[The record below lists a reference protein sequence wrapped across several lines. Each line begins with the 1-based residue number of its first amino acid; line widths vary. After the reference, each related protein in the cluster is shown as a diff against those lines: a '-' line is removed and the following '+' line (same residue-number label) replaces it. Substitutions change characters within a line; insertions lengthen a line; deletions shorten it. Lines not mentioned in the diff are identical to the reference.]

1 MRGNGPPAPHSFTP
15 NPRPMAAP
23 DIGKLKIDRG
33 TLAPKRR
40 RRIRWWWVVVGLI
53 VVGVAVM
60 VLMPRPVAVQT
71 ASVVTRYPAQQ
82 VTVLTASGYVVAQRK
97 AAVATKGTG
106 RLEELKV
113 QEGSRVKKGDLL
125 ARIDSRDVAAQLQAA
140 QANVAVARAS
150 IASAE
155 ADQRNSVI
163 ELKRSRDLVSQN
175 FVSASALDAAVARND
190 RAAAATN
197 NARAGLQAAIANAN
211 NAKVAVD
218 FTEIRAPFDGVVV
231 TKSANVG
238 DIVTPFSSAVD
249 SKGAVVNM
257 ADLSTLEVEAD
268 VSESSLSK
276 ITIGQPCEIL
286 LDALPDARFSGTV
299 SRQVPTV
306 DRAKATVTTKVRF
319 DKLDDR
325 ILPDMSAK
333 VSFLSAK
340 VDQAANKP
348 TIAVS
353 SDAVVTRD
361 GKPTVFRLKTEGDR
375 TIAEAV
381 VVTTGATYPDAIE
394 VTSGNLKS
402 GEKLIVKP
410 GDKIGNGTS
419 VALTAK

>member
-1 MRGNGPPAPHSFTP
+1 
-15 NPRPMAAP
+15 MAAP

-33 TLAPKRR
+33 NLAPKKR
-40 RRIRWWWVVVGLI
+40 RRIRVWWVIVALVVVGAAA
-53 VVGVAVM
+53 VALV
-60 VLMPRPVAVQT
+60 PRPVAVQS

-106 RLEELKV
+106 RLEQLNV

-125 ARIDSRDVAAQLQAA
+125 ARIDARDVQAQLAAA
-140 QANVAVARAS
+140 QANVGVSRAA

-155 ADQRNSVI
+155 ADQRNSAI
-163 ELKRSRDLVSQN
+163 ELKRSRDLVSRG
-175 FVSASALDAAVARND
+175 FVSASTLDAAAARD
-190 RAAAATN
+190 ERATAAIN
-197 NARAGLQAAIANAN
+197 SARAGLQAALANAN

-218 FTEIRAPFDGVVV
+218 FTEIRAPFDGVIV

-276 ITIGQPCEIL
+276 IFIGQPCEIL

-299 SRQVPTV
+299 SRMVPTV

-333 VSFLSAK
+333 VSFLSSK

-353 SDAVVTRD
+353 NDAVVTRD
-361 GKPTVFRLKTEGDR
+361 GKPTVYRLKTDGDR
-375 TIAEAV
+375 TTAEAV
-381 VVTTGATYPDAIE
+381 VVTTGVSYPDAVQI
-394 VTSGNLKS
+394 TSGNLKS

-410 GDKIGNGTS
+410 GDKIGNGTP

>member
-1 MRGNGPPAPHSFTP
+1 
-15 NPRPMAAP
+15 MAAP

-33 TLAPKRR
+33 SLAPKRR
-40 RRIRWWWVVVGLI
+40 RRIRWWMVVLAL
-53 VVGVAVM
+53 AVIGGGAM
-60 VLMPRPVAVQT
+60 FLMPHPVAVQT

-106 RLEELKV
+106 RLEELRV

-125 ARIDSRDVAAQLQAA
+125 ARIDDRDVQAQLAA
-140 QANVAVARAS
+140 AVANVGVARAL

-155 ADQRNSVI
+155 ADQRNSAI
-163 ELKRSRDLVSQN
+163 ELKRSRGLVTQG
-175 FVSASALDAAVARND
+175 FVSGSALDAAVARDD
-190 RAAAATN
+190 RATAAIN
-197 NARAGLQAAIANAN
+197 NARAGLQAALANAN
-211 NAKVAVD
+211 AARVAVD
-218 FTEIRAPFDGVVV
+218 FTQIRAPFDGVVV

-276 ITIGQPCEIL
+276 ITVGQPCEIL
-286 LDALPDARFSGTV
+286 LDALPDSRFSGSV
-299 SRQVPTV
+299 SRIVPTV
-306 DRAKATVTTKVRF
+306 DRSKATVTTKVRF

-353 SDAVVTRD
+353 NDVVVKRD
-361 GKPTVFRLKTEGDR
+361 GKPTVFRLKTDGDK
-375 TIAEAV
+375 TTAEAV

-394 VTSGNLKS
+394 ITSGNLKS

-410 GDKIGNGTS
+410 ADKIKNGTP
-419 VALTAK
+419 VALQTK

>member
-1 MRGNGPPAPHSFTP
+1 
-15 NPRPMAAP
+15 MAAT

-33 TLAPKRR
+33 SLAPRKR
-40 RRIRWWWVVVGLI
+40 RRIRWWMIVLALIAIAVVVRLVSPQPI
-53 VVGVAVM
+53 T
-60 VLMPRPVAVQT
+60 VQT

-97 AAVATKGTG
+97 AAVATKASG
-106 RLEELKV
+106 RLELLNV

-125 ARIDSRDVAAQLQAA
+125 ARIDARDVEAQLAAA
-140 QANVAVARAS
+140 QANVGVARAA

-155 ADQRNSVI
+155 ADQRNSAI
-163 ELKRSRDLVSQN
+163 ELRRSRDLVSQS
-175 FVSASALDAAVARND
+175 FLSASALDTAVSRDERATAAI
-190 RAAAATN
+190 N
-197 NARAGLQAAIANAN
+197 NARAGLQAAIANVN

-276 ITIGQPCEIL
+276 IVVGEPCEIL
-286 LDALPDARFSGTV
+286 LDALPDARFSGSV
-299 SRQVPTV
+299 SRMVPTV
-306 DRAKATVTTKVRF
+306 DRSKATVTTKVRF
-319 DKLDDR
+319 DQLDDR

-333 VSFLSAK
+333 VSFLSKK

-353 SDAVVTRD
+353 ADAVVQRD
-361 GKPTVFRLKTEGDR
+361 GKPTVFRMKTEGDR
-375 TIAEAV
+375 TIVEAV
-381 VVTTGATYPDAIE
+381 PVTTGATYPDAVEI
-394 VTSGNLKS
+394 TSGNLKS
-402 GEKLIVKP
+402 GDKLVVKP
-410 GDKIGNGTS
+410 SDKV
-419 VALTAK
+419 VAGSTVVLAAK

>member
-1 MRGNGPPAPHSFTP
+1 
-15 NPRPMAAP
+15 MAAT

-33 TLAPKRR
+33 NLAPKRR
-40 RRIRWWWVVVGLI
+40 RRIRWWMVILAVI
-53 VVGVAVM
+53 VIAAIAM
-60 VLMPRPVAVQT
+60 FLMPHPVAVQT

-97 AAVATKGTG
+97 AAVATKATG
-106 RLEELKV
+106 RLEALNV

-125 ARIDSRDVAAQLQAA
+125 ARIDARDVEAQLAA
-140 QANVAVARAS
+140 ANANVGVARAA

-155 ADQRNSVI
+155 ADQRNAAV
-163 ELKRSRDLVSQN
+163 ELKRSRDLVEQH

-190 RAAAATN
+190 RALAATN
-197 NARAGLQAAIANAN
+197 NARASLKAALANAN
-211 NAKVAVD
+211 NAKVGVD

-268 VSESSLSK
+268 VSEASLSK
-276 ITIGQPCEIL
+276 IQVNQPCEIV
-286 LDALPDARFSGTV
+286 LDALPDTRFSGSV
-299 SRQVPTV
+299 SRMVPTV

-333 VSFLSAK
+333 VSFLSKK
-340 VDQAANKP
+340 VDASANRP

-353 SDAVVTRD
+353 PDAVVTRD
-361 GKPTVFRLKTEGDR
+361 GKPTVYRMKTAGDK
-375 TIAEAV
+375 TVVEAV
-381 VVTTGATYPDAIE
+381 PVTIGATYPDAVEI
-394 VTSGNLKS
+394 TSGNLKS
-402 GEKLIVKP
+402 GEKLVVKP
-410 GDKIGNGTS
+410 SDKISNGTP
-419 VALTAK
+419 VVVQTK

>member
-1 MRGNGPPAPHSFTP
+1 
-15 NPRPMAAP
+15 MAAP

-33 TLAPKRR
+33 SAAPRRR
-40 RRIRWWWVVVGLI
+40 RRIRWWMVVLALI
-53 VVGVAVM
+53 VVGGAVAA
-60 VLMPRPVAVQT
+60 LMPRPVIVQT

-97 AAVATKGTG
+97 AAVATKATG
-106 RLEELKV
+106 RLEELNV
-113 QEGSRVKKGDLL
+113 QEGSRVRKGDLL
-125 ARIDSRDVAAQLQAA
+125 ARIDSRDVVAQLAAA
-140 QANVAVARAS
+140 QANVGVARAA

-155 ADQRNSVI
+155 ADQRNAAI
-163 ELKRSRDLVSQN
+163 ELKRSRDLVEQH
-175 FVSASALDAAVARND
+175 FVSGSALDAAVARND
-190 RAAAATN
+190 RALASTN
-197 NARAGLQAAIANAN
+197 NAQAALRAAVANAN
-211 NAKVAVD
+211 NAKVGVD

-286 LDALPDARFSGTV
+286 LDALPDVRFSGSV

-319 DKLDDR
+319 DQLDDR

-333 VSFLSAK
+333 VSFLSSR
-340 VDQAANKP
+340 VDQRANKP
-348 TIAVS
+348 TVAVS
-353 SDAVVTRD
+353 ADAVVTRD

-375 TIAEAV
+375 TTAEAL
-381 VVTTGATYPDAIE
+381 VVTTGATYPDGVEI
-394 VTSGNLKS
+394 TSGNLKS

-410 GDKIGNGTS
+410 GDKVANGTP
-419 VALTAK
+419 VAIAAK

>member
-1 MRGNGPPAPHSFTP
+1 
-15 NPRPMAAP
+15 MAAT
-23 DIGKLKIDRG
+23 DIGKLKIARG
-33 TLAPKRR
+33 SLAPKRR
-40 RRIRWWWVVVGLI
+40 RRVRWWMVVLAI
-53 VVGVAVM
+53 VVIGGLAM
-60 VLMPRPVAVQT
+60 VLIPHPVAVQT

-97 AAVATKGTG
+97 AAVATKATG
-106 RLEELKV
+106 RLELLNV

-125 ARIDSRDVAAQLQAA
+125 ARIDARDVQAQLAA
-140 QANVAVARAS
+140 AEANVGVARAA

-155 ADQRNSVI
+155 ADQRNAAI
-163 ELKRSRDLVSQN
+163 ELTRSRELVAQN
-175 FVSASALDAAVARND
+175 FLSKSALDSAVARND
-190 RAAAATN
+190 RALAATN
-197 NARAGLQAAIANAN
+197 NTRAALRAAIANAN
-211 NAKVAVD
+211 NAKVGVD

-276 ITIGQPCEIL
+276 ISVGQPCEIV
-286 LDALPDARFSGTV
+286 LDALPDMRFSGSV
-299 SRQVPTV
+299 SRIVPTV
-306 DRAKATVTTKVRF
+306 DRAKATVTTKVKF

-333 VSFLSAK
+333 VSFLSKKIDA
-340 VDQAANKP
+340 AANQP
-348 TIAVS
+348 TIAVPP
-353 SDAVVTRD
+353 DAVVMRD
-361 GKPTVFRLKTEGDR
+361 GKPVVYRLKTEGDK

-381 VVTTGATYPDAIE
+381 IVTTGAKSPDAIE
-394 VTSGNLKS
+394 ITSGNLKS

-410 GDKIGNGTS
+410 SDKIAGGTA
-419 VALTAK
+419 VVVQTK

>member
-1 MRGNGPPAPHSFTP
+1 
-15 NPRPMAAP
+15 MAAP

-33 TLAPKRR
+33 TSAAPKRR
-40 RRIRWWWVVVGLI
+40 RRIRWWMVVLALVIAGGAFL
-53 VVGVAVM
+53 A
-60 VLMPRPVAVQT
+60 LRPRPVAVQT
-71 ASVVTRYPAQQ
+71 ASVLTRYPAQQ

-97 AAVATKGTG
+97 AAVATKATG
-106 RLEELKV
+106 RLELLNV

-125 ARIDSRDVAAQLQAA
+125 ARIDARDVEAQLAAA
-140 QANVAVARAS
+140 QANVAVARAA
-150 IASAE
+150 IASAD
-155 ADQRNSVI
+155 ADQRNSAI

-175 FVSASALDAAVARND
+175 FVSGSALDAAVARSD
-190 RAAAATN
+190 RSVAASA
-197 NARAGLQAAIANAN
+197 NARAALQAALANAN

-286 LDALPDARFSGTV
+286 LDALPDVRFSGSV

-319 DKLDDR
+319 DQLDDR

-340 VDQAANKP
+340 VDQSANKP

-375 TIAEAV
+375 NTAEAV
-381 VVTTGATYPDAIE
+381 VVTTGATYPDAVEI
-394 VTSGNLKS
+394 TSGNLKS

-410 GDKIGNGTS
+410 SDRITDGAA
-419 VALTAK
+419 VALQAK